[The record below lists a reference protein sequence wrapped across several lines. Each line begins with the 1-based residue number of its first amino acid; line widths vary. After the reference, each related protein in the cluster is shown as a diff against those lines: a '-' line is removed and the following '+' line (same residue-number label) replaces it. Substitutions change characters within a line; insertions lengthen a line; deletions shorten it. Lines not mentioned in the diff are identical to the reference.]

1 MFLTD
6 YHKVWKN
13 LSSSK
18 TIESYHIVQLA
29 IVKAM
34 EKYKDDPAVVSKASN
49 FVYYKMAKAF
59 TPVTRRVKLDNG
71 VKEWKAVEEALLCAN
86 IFAYRL
92 FFQDAK
98 NILTKE
104 GEELYR
110 DIYRNLS
117 MKGFVEYY
125 NREYVYIFV
134 RQDISPEYQAV
145 QAAHVALRAGYS
157 FKNMEMNNQRMA
169 DLYFTLV
176 GVPNLDALTKVCE
189 ARKDAIAF
197 YEPDINDQLT
207 AVAYRPVRAKDRG
220 KLLTYKRLVFQPAI
234 NS

>member
-18 TIESYHIVQLA
+18 TISSYHIIQLA
-29 IVKAM
+29 IIKAM
-34 EKYKDDPAVVSKASN
+34 EKYKDDPAVIFKATH

-59 TPVTRRVKLDNG
+59 TPVTRRIKLDNG
-71 VKEWKAVEEALLCAN
+71 VKEWKSVEFALTHASLSMT
-86 IFAYRL
+86 RL
-92 FFQDAK
+92 FMRDADS
-98 NILTKE
+98 ILTKE

-145 QAAHVALRAGYS
+145 QAAHATMKAGYA
-157 FKNMEMNNQRMA
+157 FKNMDEGRFNG
-169 DLYFTLV
+169 LYFTLV
-176 GVPNLDALTKVCE
+176 GVPDLNALGEIVGKY
-189 ARKDAIAF
+189 DAIPF
-197 YEPDINDQLT
+197 YEPDLNDQMT
-207 AVAYRPVRAKDRG
+207 AVVLPPVKSHKRG
-220 KLLTYKRLVFQPAI
+220 SLLTFKRLVFQQAI